1 VPWQNR
7 TVRPAPTVFAGTLTL
22 VVAATA
28 VAAGPGAVEI
38 APFAGY
44 RFGGSVTDA
53 RSGNGASL
61 EGAGAFGLTVDV
73 PVRPRATLE
82 FLFSRQNT
90 GVTLERY
97 PAVERFALTVDH
109 MMVGVRAAIPAR
121 SARVHPFI
129 AGYVGL
135 THFAGDAGAI
145 AADTSFTASLG
156 GGVLLDATR
165 RVAVRFDARGYAV
178 FVDGGAGLFCG
189 GGGCSGVF
197 GGSSMLQ
204 GEVAVAL
211 VLRL

>member
-1 VPWQNR
+1 VRKSFVPW
-7 TVRPAPTVFAGTLTL
+7 RPAIVAVCFFVPASLALAGER
-22 VVAATA
+22 A
-28 VAAGPGAVEI
+28 PVEI

-44 RFGGSVTDA
+44 RFGGAVSDA
-53 RSGNGASL
+53 RSGNGTAL

-73 PVRPRATLE
+73 PVRPRTALE
-82 FLFSRQNT
+82 LLFSRQNT

-97 PAVERFALTVDH
+97 PAAERFALTVDH
-109 MMVGVRAAIPAR
+109 MMVGVRGAIPVR

-135 THFAGDAGAI
+135 THFAGEAGAI
-145 AADTSFTASLG
+145 AADTRFTAALG